1 MLPMPQT
8 RVAAEAGA
16 AKFWGI
22 ARPTRAA
29 IVAMSNRHGGGYD
42 RNPRE
47 ANDSDGYAKDA
58 EAGVEESKQGLLEPA
73 SGDDAASAKP
83 AAPTPGA
90 KHLAFCFVGLQASYL
105 TWGYVQEKVM
115 TREYTTGRFPSATFC
130 VFSNRF
136 LAVIV
141 AAGITLFQHGG
152 RLTLP
157 ASYFAFAPC
166 AFSNSLSSFGQ
177 YQALRYVSFPLQT
190 ISKSTKVIPVMLMG
204 KFLNKKTY
212 PPVDYVE
219 ALCISLGVCVFS
231 LANLD
236 DGALSSGGEE
246 SEGNVFAAY
255 LGVAMLA
262 LYVVSDSF
270 TSQWQSRLYQAHP
283 NVDQFQMMFAVN
295 SWAIGMTLFA
305 LVSSGELWTTL
316 KFLSL
321 NPAAFVDNVTIAITS
336 ATGQLFIFYTI
347 KTFGPVVFTI
357 IMTTRQ
363 MFSIV
368 LSTVLFGH
376 EIKAL
381 ALLGAAAVFATIF
394 HRIKRQARAKRP
406 AKAPPPPPPPSPTKT
421 PAGRLQI

>member
-1 MLPMPQT
+1 M
-8 RVAAEAGA
+8 
-16 AKFWGI
+16 
-22 ARPTRAA
+22 
-29 IVAMSNRHGGGYD
+29 VAMSNRHGGGYD

-47 ANDSDGYAKDA
+47 PNDSDGYAKDA

-295 SWAIGMTLFA
+295 SWAICMTLFA

>member
-1 MLPMPQT
+1 M
-8 RVAAEAGA
+8 
-16 AKFWGI
+16 
-22 ARPTRAA
+22 
-29 IVAMSNRHGGGYD
+29 VAMSNRHGGGYD

-47 ANDSDGYAKDA
+47 PNDSDGYAKDA

-115 TREYTTGRFPSATFC
+115 TRVHDGRFRRRRSASSATASSRSSSPRASRSSSTAETDPAG
-130 VFSNRF
+130 VLRRLRAVRVLE
-136 LAVIV
+136 LAV
-141 AAGITLFQHGG
+141 AA
-152 RLTLP
+152 R
-157 ASYFAFAPC
+157 
-166 AFSNSLSSFGQ
+166 Q
-177 YQALRYVSFPLQT
+177 YQALRHVSFPLQT

-236 DGALSSGGEE
+236 DGALASGGEE

-295 SWAIGMTLFA
+295 SWAICMTLFA

-363 MFSIV
+363 MFHQAAQGRRQGQTLRAEGALMAATV
-368 LSTVLFGH
+368 KLSPAPAPYLLLVADEGDDAP
-376 EIKAL
+376 EGYRRL
-381 ALLGAAAVFATIF
+381 AHCGYAAECAVRPLAAASP
-394 HRIKRQARAKRP
+394 P
-406 AKAPPPPPPPSPTKT
+406 A
-421 PAGRLQI
+421 